1 MTNTNATATDPFATE
16 MAAKAEQLTTRAE
29 RLRER
34 LSDLDAPLEPLRAA
48 MRRRAAELDFVSEV
62 LAMRADARTAST
74 PRSGLSIAS

>member
-1 MTNTNATATDPFATE
+1 MTHPNATATDAFATE
-16 MAAKAEQLTTRAE
+16 MADKADQLTTRAE

-34 LSDLDAPLEPLRAA
+34 MGELDAPLEPLRAA

-62 LAMRADARTAST
+62 LAMRAAARSASA